1 MIASSTFYSMD
12 EQDIL
17 KIIED
22 DKWMMDILHVAQKL
36 NLPDWMIGAGFVR
49 NKVWDYLHGYKNE
62 KVLTRDIDLIYFDKN
77 NIDENKDSQLSKET
91 KENTGVDWEIVNQAY
106 THKWHNRESYRDAE
120 EALADWVETPT
131 CVAVSINNEG
141 KLQLYAPHGI
151 DDLVNLTVRKNP
163 RCSDAG
169 SYESRVTSKR
179 WKEKWPK
186 LNIIINL

>member
-1 MIASSTFYSMD
+1 MT

-62 KVLTRDIDLIYFDKN
+62 KVPTRDIDLIYFDKN
-77 NIDENKDSQLSKET
+77 NIDENKDSQLSLEAKE
-91 KENTGVDWEIVNQAY
+91 KTGVDWEIVNQAY
-106 THKWHNRESYRDAE
+106 THKWHNRGSYKDTQD
-120 EALADWVETPT
+120 ALADWVEIPT
-131 CVAVSINNEG
+131 CIAVSMDNNGE
-141 KLQLYAPHGI
+141 LRLHASFGI
-151 DDLVNLTVRKNP
+151 DDLVNLVVRMNP

-169 SYESRVTSKR
+169 AYNDRVVSKR

-186 LNIIINL
+186 LNIIWN

>member
-1 MIASSTFYSMD
+1 MT

-17 KIIED
+17 KIIEN
-22 DKWMMDILHVAQKL
+22 DKWMMDILHVAQKF

-77 NIDENKDSQLSKET
+77 NIDENKDIQLSKEA
-91 KENTGVDWEIVNQAY
+91 KEETGVNWEIVNQAY
-106 THKWHNRESYRDAE
+106 THKWHNREPYKNTE
-120 EALADWVETPT
+120 EALADWVEIPT

-141 KLQLYAPHGI
+141 KLQLHAPHGI
-151 DDLVNLTVRKNP
+151 DDLVNLIVRKNP
-163 RCSDAG
+163 TCSD
-169 SYESRVTSKR
+169 SSLYESRVINKR

-186 LNIIINL
+186 LNIKV